1 MIRIVYRRTDHCITV
16 EGHAGYGKKGRDPV
30 CAAVSA
36 LVLTAAGNVLQLSA
50 QESVSGEVVMLSP
63 GNARVGCDPRPHMES
78 VVTLMLD
85 TICTGFEL
93 LQNHYPENV
102 RFRIVG

>member
-1 MIRIVYRRTDHCITV
+1 MIRIVYRRADHCITV
-16 EGHAGYGKKGRDPV
+16 DGHAGCGRKGRDPV

-50 QESVSGEVVMLSP
+50 QESVSGEVVMLKP
-63 GNARVGCDPRPHMES
+63 GDARVECTPKPHMAE